1 MSIEQSNVID
11 FLIHDKKGRRAVM
24 FISDHLDWEQDKEGH
39 LELLQDKL
47 NHYIWAI
54 EHGKIVEEMP
64 ELKGLPV
71 SIIVWGS
78 HPLSEDAE
86 RFYDLAKARA
96 SELGFS
102 LEFDLDGKSFE
113 NR

>member
-1 MSIEQSNVID
+1 
-11 FLIHDKKGRRAVM
+11 
-24 FISDHLDWEQDKEGH
+24 
-39 LELLQDKL
+39 
-47 NHYIWAI
+47 
-54 EHGKIVEEMP
+54 MP

-96 SELGFS
+96 FELGFS

>member
-1 MSIEQSNVID
+1 MSIEQSNAVD
-11 FLIHDKKGRRAVM
+11 FEIHDKKRRRAVM
-24 FISDHLDWEQDKEGH
+24 FISEHLDWEQDDEGH
-39 LELLQDKL
+39 LELIQDKL
-47 NHYIWAI
+47 NHSIWAI
-54 EHGKIVEEMP
+54 EHGKIVEAMP

-71 SIIVWGS
+71 SIIVWGN
-78 HPLSEDAE
+78 HPLSEDAK
-86 RFYDLAKARA
+86 RVYDLAQARA

>member
-1 MSIEQSNVID
+1 MSIEQANTID

-24 FISDHLDWEQDKEGH
+24 FISDHLGWEQDEDGH

-54 EHGKIVEEMP
+54 EHGKIVEAMP

-71 SIIVWGS
+71 SVVVWGD
-78 HPLSEDAE
+78 HPLSNDAQ

-96 SELGFS
+96 SELGFT
-102 LEFDLDGKSFE
+102 LDFDLDGKSFE

>member
-1 MSIEQSNVID
+1 MSIEQANTID
-11 FLIHDKKGRRAVM
+11 FLIHDKKRRRAVM
-24 FISDHLDWEQDKEGH
+24 LISDHLDWEQDEEGH
-39 LELLQDKL
+39 LALLQDKL

-54 EHGKIVEEMP
+54 DNGKIVEAMP

-71 SIIVWGS
+71 TIIVWGN
-78 HPLSEDAE
+78 HPLSEDAK
-86 RFYDLAKARA
+86 RVYDLAQARA

-102 LEFDLDGKSFE
+102 LDFDLDGMSFE

>member
-1 MSIEQSNVID
+1 MSIEQPNTID
-11 FLIHDKKGRRAVM
+11 FLAHDKKCRRAVL
-24 FISDHLDWEQDKEGH
+24 FISDHLDWEQDEDAD

-54 EHGKIVEEMP
+54 QHGKAGEAMP

-78 HPLSEDAE
+78 HPLSDNAKKY
-86 RFYDLAKARA
+86 YDLAKKRA

-102 LEFDLDGKSFE
+102 LEFDLEGKSFGT
-113 NR
+113 R